1 ARAGRELHL
10 FSVEI
15 LTLRC
20 ERWQDVVL
28 LPRTVVQVHLL
39 HALPRS
45 IELSLITDVLPP
57 ASSAGGEVEAPQIDA
72 EVAGLGQLEYPA
84 FSKRLLCAIDTHLY
98 QVARHTTVHEE
109 HLPIH
114 PDERTPLVF
123 KFLDANVEDFTLL
136 QTSHIL
142 SSYCRSIAG
151 TSG

>member
-1 ARAGRELHL
+1 RFA
-10 FSVEI
+10 SVR
-15 LTLRC
+15 LR
-20 ERWQDVVL
+20 DGAL
-28 LPRTVVQVHLL
+28 LSWSVGQVHLL
-39 HALPRS
+39 HALPLG

-57 ASSAGGEVEAPQIDA
+57 AASAGAEVEAPRIDA
-72 EVAGLGQLEYPA
+72 EVAVLGQLEYPA
-84 FSKRLLCAIDTHLY
+84 FSKGLLCAIDTHLY

-114 PDERTPLVF
+114 PDERTPLVC

-151 TSG
+151 T